1 MRKIVAFL
9 FCISFNFLSAQEKIE
24 KPIFFNNI
32 KVSQAFIVIEK
43 EFNVKI
49 SYTDDIIV
57 GKTIFLKKGNRSL
70 DAVLDEISELLDL
83 DFKKINNRFISVA
96 KRKQVFANNTTKI
109 LDEVVIKSYITN
121 GVNKNKDGSFKIK
134 PKQLEILPG
143 LIEADVLEILQELP
157 GVISPNETATGLNVR
172 GGTPDQNQIIWD
184 GITMYHS
191 GHFFGMISPFNPY
204 ISENVT
210 FLNKGVTAKYGESIS
225 SVIDVS
231 TTNSVAKKMNIGVGL
246 NGLSVDAFIEAPI
259 IKDKLSILVSHRN
272 SYHKIYETGIFE
284 KIEDKVFQSTDIHN
298 AKNSDDIFY
307 FKDNTIKVN
316 YELNDKNKFS
326 LSTIHIDNDLE
337 HYFENINNKNN
348 LYEDILDTEND
359 GFNINWRKK
368 WSENTLQKTEYS
380 VSNFNLFY
388 NFITLKN
395 DEQISDFEKL
405 NTIKSTTF
413 STEINT
419 ISATGNSTLF
429 GFQSNFKDVSYS
441 YIETTDVK
449 YILDSNRDMLN
460 TYSLYTNY
468 INRNFSFFDF
478 NLGARINYYSQLNQF
493 RIEPRIVVFKNIT
506 DYLKLQLTADVRNQT
521 VNQIDET
528 LVSNLSLEN
537 KLWRLSNNTN
547 APIINSNQLSFGVIY
562 QKNGWTLDFDA
573 YSKQASNISA
583 LSLGFLSN
591 NSTSFL
597 VGNQKAYGVDFY
609 LKKNFKHIK
618 TWLSYSFSDIN
629 NKFSNLNNN
638 EYFTANN
645 QIKHFVSYS
654 VAYKTEKVQVALG
667 WKWHSGKPYT
677 LIKEND
683 SNNSFTF
690 DSVNTETLP
699 NYNRLDFSSV
709 YNFSF
714 SDKSQLKGKIGFS
727 IRNLLDQKNTI
738 SKDYSGNNIPNEP
751 LLSITKFSLSRTT
764 NFVFRLEW

>member
-9 FCISFNFLSAQEKIE
+9 LCISFNFLNAQEKIE
-24 KPIFFNNI
+24 KSVFFDSI
-32 KVSQAFIVIEK
+32 KVSEAFIIIEK
-43 EFNVKI
+43 KFNVKI
-49 SYTDDIIV
+49 SYTDAIIE
-57 GKTIFLKKGNRSL
+57 GKTIFLKKGIRNL

-96 KRKQVFANNTTKI
+96 KRKQIFVNNTTKI
-109 LDEVVIKSYITN
+109 LDEVVIKSYISN
-121 GVNKNKDGSFKIK
+121 GINKNKDGSFKIK

-143 LIEADVLEILQELP
+143 LIEADVLESLQELP

-191 GHFFGMISPFNPY
+191 GHFFGMISPFNPN

-225 SVIDVS
+225 SVIDIS

-246 NGLSVDAFIEAPI
+246 NGLSVDAFLEAPI
-259 IKDKLSILVSHRN
+259 IKDKLSILVSHRE

-284 KIEDKVFQSTDIHN
+284 KIEDKVFQSTVIHN

-307 FKDNTIKVN
+307 FRDNTIKVN

-380 VSNFNLFY
+380 VSNFNLSY

-395 DEQISDFEKL
+395 DEEISDFEKL
-405 NTIKSTTF
+405 NTIKNNTF

-419 ISATGNSTLF
+419 ISASGNSTLF

-573 YSKQASNISA
+573 YSKQTSNISA
-583 LSLGFLSN
+583 LSLGFLTN

-645 QIKHFVSYS
+645 QIKHFFSYS
-654 VAYKTEKVQVALG
+654 VAYKTEKVQVSLG

-690 DSVNTETLP
+690 DGVNTETLP

-714 SDKSQLKGKIGFS
+714 SDKSRLKGKIGFS

-764 NFVFRLEW
+764 NFLFRLEW

>member
-1 MRKIVAFL
+1 MKQIAVFL
-9 FCISFNFLSAQEKIE
+9 FCLSFGFLNAQEKIE
-24 KPIFFNNI
+24 KAISFNSI
-32 KVSQAFIVIEK
+32 KVSEAFLIIEK
-43 EFNVKI
+43 EFDVRI
-49 SYTDDIIV
+49 SYTDDIIA
-57 GKTIFLKKGNRSL
+57 GKMIFLKEDIRNLETLLS
-70 DAVLDEISELLDL
+70 EISEILKL
-83 DFKKINNRFISVA
+83 DFKKINKRFISVT
-96 KRKQVFANNTTKI
+96 KREQFIGESATNLLK
-109 LDEVVIKSYITN
+109 EVVVKSYIST
-121 GVNKNKDGSFKIK
+121 GVSKNKDGSFTIK
-134 PKQLEILPG
+134 PKQLEVLPG
-143 LIEADVLEILQELP
+143 LIEADVLESLQELP

-184 GITMYHS
+184 GITMYHN
-191 GHFFGMISPFNPY
+191 GHFFGMISPFNPN

-225 SVIDVS
+225 SVIDIS

-246 NGLSVDAFIEAPI
+246 NGLSVDVFLEAPI
-259 IKDKLSILVSHRN
+259 IKDKLSILVSHRE

-284 KIEDKVFQSTDIHN
+284 KIEDKVFQSTVIHN

-307 FKDNTIKVN
+307 FRDNTIKVN

-326 LSTIHIDNDLE
+326 LSTIYIDNDLE

-348 LYEDILDTEND
+348 LYEDVLDTENN
-359 GFNINWRKK
+359 GYNVSWRKK
-368 WSENTLQKTEYS
+368 WNENTVQKTEYS
-380 VSNFNLFY
+380 ASNFNLFY
-388 NFITLKN
+388 NFLTIKE

-405 NTIKSTTF
+405 NSIKSNTF

-419 ISATGNSTLF
+419 ICASGNSTLF

-441 YIETTDVK
+441 YTETTNIE
-449 YILDSNRDMLN
+449 YILDKNSNLLH
-460 TYSLYTNY
+460 TYSLFGNY
-468 INRNFSFFDF
+468 INRNFSLFDF
-478 NLGARINYYSQLNQF
+478 NVGARVNYYSQLNQF

-506 DYLKLQLTADVRNQT
+506 DYLKLQLTGDIRNQT
-521 VNQIDET
+521 VNQVDET

-562 QKNGWTLDFDA
+562 QKNGWSFDFDA
-573 YSKQASNISA
+573 YSKKTSNISA
-583 LSLGFLSN
+583 LSLGFLTN

-597 VGNQKAYGVDFY
+597 IGNQKAYGVDFY

-629 NKFSNLNNN
+629 NKFSDLNNN

-690 DSVNTETLP
+690 DGVNTETLP

-714 SDKSQLKGKIGFS
+714 SNKSQLKGKIGFS

-751 LLSITKFSLSRTT
+751 LLSITKFSLGRTS